1 MMRRL
6 PGLLTALAGALAL
19 ALSLSTV
26 ATAAVR
32 IKDIAGLQ
40 GVRDNQLVG
49 YGLVIGLQGT
59 GDSVR
64 NSPFTGQAL
73 QSMLDRLGVNVRNET
88 LRTRNVAA
96 VIVTADLPPFAG
108 RGSRIDV
115 NVASLGDATSLLG
128 GTLIVTSLAGP
139 DGQVYALAQ
148 GRLNVSGFSVQG
160 EAERVTQGVATA
172 ARIPG
177 GALVER
183 LVPDQLSSLHVLSLE
198 LRNPDFVTAARVA
211 GVINAYTQKQYKV
224 AGAFATDHR
233 TISLTKPLQLSTARF
248 IAEIERLSVEP
259 DSPARVVVDERTG
272 TVVIGRD
279 VQVSTVAVTHGNLTV
294 RVTETPTVSQ
304 PEPFSN
310 GQTVVT
316 PRTTVD
322 AVQGNGRLAIIQG
335 ANLHTLVRG
344 LNQIGLKPA
353 GVIAILQAIKTAGA
367 LQADLVVQ

>member
-1 MMRRL
+1 MALLSRL
-6 PGLLTALAGALAL
+6 LLVVWGLAL
-19 ALSLSTV
+19 LFASLQQ
-26 ATAAVR
+26 AQAMVR

-73 QSMLDRLGVNVRNET
+73 QSMLDRLGVNVRNQA

-115 NVASLGDATSLLG
+115 SVASMGDATSLLG
-128 GTLIVTSLAGP
+128 GTLVVTQLLAA
-139 DGQVYALAQ
+139 DGQTYALAQ
-148 GRLNVSGFSVQG
+148 GRLNVSGYSVQG

-183 LVPDQLSSLHVLSLE
+183 QVADQLSTLHVLSLE
-198 LRNPDFVTAARVA
+198 LRNPDFVTAERVA
-211 GVINAYTQKQYKV
+211 GAINAFTRRRYKSTV
-224 AGAFATDHR
+224 AFALDHR
-233 TISLTKPLQLSTARF
+233 TISLTRPANMSTARF
-248 IAEIERLSVEP
+248 IAEIERLTLEP

-279 VQVSTVAVTHGNLTV
+279 VKISTVAVTHGNLTV
-294 RVTETPTVSQ
+294 RVTETPMVSQ
-304 PEPFSN
+304 PEPFAN
-310 GQTVVT
+310 GRTVEV
-316 PRTTVD
+316 PRTEIE
-322 AVQGNGRLAIIQG
+322 AQQGGGQLAIING

-353 GVIAILQAIKTAGA
+353 GIIAILQAIKTAGA

>member
-1 MMRRL
+1 MMRRM
-6 PGLLTALAGALAL
+6 PGLLTALVGALAL
-19 ALSLSTV
+19 MLGLSTV

-183 LVPDQLSSLHVLSLE
+183 LVPDQLASLHVLSLE

>member
-1 MMRRL
+1 MVLRLRRIV
-6 PGLLTALAGALAL
+6 GLCCALTLLFQ
-19 ALSLSTV
+19 SV
-26 ATAAVR
+26 APSFASVR

-73 QSMLDRLGVNVRNET
+73 QSMLDRLGVNVRNSP

-115 NVASLGDATSLLG
+115 SVASMGDATSLLG
-128 GTLIVTSLAGP
+128 GTLVVTSLLAA
-139 DGQVYALAQ
+139 DGQTYALAQ
-148 GRLNVSGFSVQG
+148 GRLNVSGFDARG
-160 EAERVTQGVATA
+160 EAERLTQGVTTA

-183 LVPDQLSSLHVLSLE
+183 QVADQLSNLHVLSLE
-198 LRNPDFVTAARVA
+198 LRNPDFVTAERVA
-211 GVINAYTQKQYKV
+211 AAINSFTRQRYKATV
-224 AGAFATDHR
+224 AFALDHR
-233 TISLTKPLQLSTARF
+233 TISLTRPVALSTSRF
-248 IAEIERLSVEP
+248 IAEIERLELEP

-279 VQVSTVAVTHGNLTV
+279 VKISTVAVTHGNLTV
-294 RVTETPTVSQ
+294 RVTETPQVSQ
-304 PEPFSN
+304 PEPLSN
-310 GQTVVT
+310 GETTVV
-316 PRTTVD
+316 PRTRIEAT
-322 AVQGNGRLAIIQG
+322 QGNGRLAIING

-353 GVIAILQAIKTAGA
+353 GIIAILQAIKTAGA
-367 LQADLVVQ
+367 LQAELVVQ

>member
-1 MMRRL
+1 MMRRM
-6 PGLLTALAGALAL
+6 PGLLTALVGALAL
-19 ALSLSTV
+19 MLGLSTV

-183 LVPDQLSSLHVLSLE
+183 LVPDQLASLHVLSLE

-211 GVINAYTQKQYKV
+211 SVINAYTQKQYKV

-310 GQTVVT
+310 GETVVV
-316 PRTTVD
+316 PRTQVEAT
-322 AVQGNGRLAIIQG
+322 QGNGRLAIING

-353 GVIAILQAIKTAGA
+353 GIIAILQAIKTAGA

>member
-6 PGLLTALAGALAL
+6 PKLLMALAGALGL
-19 ALSLSTV
+19 ALGLSTLAA
-26 ATAAVR
+26 ATVR

-40 GVRDNQLVG
+40 GVRENQLVG

-96 VIVTADLPPFAG
+96 VVVTADLPPFTG

-128 GTLIVTSLAGP
+128 GTLVVTSLAGA
-139 DGQVYALAQ
+139 DGQTYALAQ

-172 ARIPG
+172 ARIPS

-183 LVPDQLSSLHVLSLE
+183 QLPDQLSSLHALSLE
-198 LRNPDFVTAARVA
+198 LRNPDFGTATRIA
-211 GVINAYTQKQYKV
+211 GAINAYTRQHYKM

-233 TISLTKPLQLSTARF
+233 RISLTKPARLSTARF
-248 IAEIERLSVEP
+248 IAEIERLSIEP
-259 DSPARVVVDERTG
+259 DTPARVVVDERTG

-279 VQVSTVAVTHGNLTV
+279 VTVSTVAVTHGNLTV
-294 RVTETPTVSQ
+294 RVTETPIVSQ
-304 PEPFSN
+304 PEPLSN
-310 GQTVVT
+310 GETTVV

-353 GVIAILQAIKTAGA
+353 GVIAILQAIKSAGA

>member
-1 MMRRL
+1 MAPTSRL
-6 PGLLTALAGALAL
+6 LALLCALAL
-19 ALSLSTV
+19 AFQCV
-26 ATAAVR
+26 APAQASVR

-59 GDSVR
+59 GDSIR

-73 QSMLDRLGVNVRNET
+73 QSMLDRLGVNVRNSA

-96 VIVTADLPPFAG
+96 VIVTADLPAFAG

-115 NVASLGDATSLLG
+115 SVASMGDATSLLG
-128 GTLIVTSLAGP
+128 GTLVVTSLLAA
-139 DGQVYALAQ
+139 DGQTYALAQ
-148 GRLNVSGFSVQG
+148 GRLNVSGFNVQG
-160 EAERVTQGVATA
+160 EAERVTQGVSTA

-183 LVPDQLSSLHVLSLE
+183 QIADQLSNLHVLSLE
-198 LRNPDFVTAARVA
+198 LRNPDFVTAERVA
-211 GVINAYTQKQYKV
+211 NAINVFTRERYKSTV
-224 AGAFATDHR
+224 AFALDHR
-233 TISLTKPLQLSTARF
+233 TISLTRPANMSTARF
-248 IAEIERLSVEP
+248 IAEIERLTLEP

-279 VQVSTVAVTHGNLTV
+279 VKISTVAVTHGNLTV
-294 RVTETPTVSQ
+294 RVTETPMVSQ
-304 PEPFSN
+304 PEPLSG
-310 GQTVVT
+310 GQTVVV
-316 PRTTVD
+316 PRTQIETQ
-322 AVQGNGRLAIIQG
+322 QGNGRLAIING

-353 GVIAILQAIKTAGA
+353 GIIAILQAIKTAGA

>member
-1 MMRRL
+1 MMWRMQ
-6 PGLLTALAGALAL
+6 GLLTALVGALAL
-19 ALSLSTV
+19 VLGLSTV

-40 GVRDNQLVG
+40 GIRDNQLVG

-183 LVPDQLSSLHVLSLE
+183 LVPDQLASLHVLSLE

>member
-1 MMRRL
+1 MMTLASRL
-6 PGLLTALAGALAL
+6 IVGLCAFALAL
-19 ALSLSTV
+19 TGAMPARAS
-26 ATAAVR
+26 VR

-73 QSMLDRLGVNVRNET
+73 QSMLDRLGVNVRNSA

-96 VIVTADLPPFAG
+96 VIVTADLPAFAG

-115 NVASLGDATSLLG
+115 SVASMGDATSLLG
-128 GTLIVTSLAGP
+128 GTLVVTSLLAA
-139 DGQVYALAQ
+139 DGQTYALAQ
-148 GRLNVSGFSVQG
+148 GRLNVSGFSAQG
-160 EAERVTQGVATA
+160 EAERLTQGVTTA

-183 LVPDQLSSLHVLSLE
+183 QIPDQLATLHVLSLE
-198 LRNPDFVTAARVA
+198 LRNPDFVTAERVA
-211 GVINAYTQKQYKV
+211 GAINAFTRDRYKSTV
-224 AGAFATDHR
+224 AFALDHR
-233 TISLTKPLQLSTARF
+233 TISLTRPPNMSTARF
-248 IAEIERLSVEP
+248 IAEIERLELEP

-279 VQVSTVAVTHGNLTV
+279 VKISTVAVTHGNLTV
-294 RVTETPTVSQ
+294 RVTETPMVSQ
-304 PEPFSN
+304 PEPLSN
-310 GQTVVT
+310 GQTVVV
-316 PRTTVD
+316 PRTQIE
-322 AVQGNGRLAIIQG
+322 AQQGNGRLAIING

-353 GVIAILQAIKTAGA
+353 GIIAILQAIKTAGA

>member
-1 MMRRL
+1 MMRV
-6 PGLLTALAGALAL
+6 LTFLAAMLAVLAGLAIP
-19 ALSLSTV
+19 A
-26 ATAAVR
+26 AAAVR

-40 GVRDNQLVG
+40 GVRDNQLAG

-64 NSPFTGQAL
+64 NAPFTGQAL
-73 QSMLDRLGVNVRNET
+73 QSMLDRLGVNVRSST

-96 VIVTADLPPFAG
+96 VVVTADLPAFAG

-128 GTLIVTSLAGP
+128 GTLIVTSLAGS

-160 EAERVTQGVATA
+160 EAERLTQGVATA

-183 LVPDQLSSLHVLSLE
+183 QLPDQLSSLHVLSLE
-198 LRNPDFVTAARVA
+198 LRNPDFATAARVA
-211 GVINAYTQKQYKV
+211 GAINAYTRKQYGSAV
-224 AGAFATDHR
+224 AFAADHR

-248 IAEIERLSVEP
+248 IAEIERLTLEP

-279 VQVSTVAVTHGNLTV
+279 VKVSTVAVTHGNLTV
-294 RVTETPTVSQ
+294 RVTETPAVSQ

-310 GQTVVT
+310 GETVVV
-316 PRTTVD
+316 PRTTVE
-322 AVQGNGRLAIIQG
+322 AVQGNGQLAIING

-353 GVIAILQAIKTAGA
+353 GIIAILQAIKTAGA

>member
-1 MMRRL
+1 MLRT
-6 PGLLTALAGALAL
+6 LLVVLCAL
-19 ALSLSTV
+19 V
-26 ATAAVR
+26 ATLCLMASASAAVR

-49 YGLVIGLQGT
+49 YGLVIGLAGT

-64 NSPFTGQAL
+64 NAPFTGQAL
-73 QSMLDRLGVNVRNET
+73 QSMLDRLGVNVRSAT

-96 VIVTADLPPFAG
+96 VVVTADLPPFAG

-128 GTLIVTSLAGP
+128 GTLVVTSLAGP
-139 DGQVYALAQ
+139 DGQTYALAQ
-148 GRLNVSGFSVQG
+148 GRLNVSGFSIQG
-160 EAERVTQGVATA
+160 DAEKITQGVATA

-211 GVINAYTQKQYKV
+211 AAINVYTRQNYRAAVAY
-224 AGAFATDHR
+224 ALDHR
-233 TISLTKPLQLSTARF
+233 TISLTKPPTLSTARF
-248 IAEIERLSVEP
+248 IAEIERLTLEP

-279 VQVSTVAVTHGNLTV
+279 VKVSTVAVTHGNLTV

-310 GQTVVT
+310 GRTAVV

-322 AVQGNGRLAIIQG
+322 AVQGNGRLAIING

-344 LNQIGLKPA
+344 LNQIGLKPN
-353 GVIAILQAIKTAGA
+353 GIIAILQAIKTAGA

>member
-1 MMRRL
+1 MPRFLM
-6 PGLLTALAGALAL
+6 AFAGALAL
-19 ALSLSTV
+19 ALGLASV
-26 ATAAVR
+26 AEAAVR

-40 GVRDNQLVG
+40 GIRDNQLVG

-73 QSMLDRLGVNVRNET
+73 QSMLDRLGVNVRSET

-128 GTLIVTSLAGP
+128 GTLVVTSLAGP

-148 GRLNVSGFSVQG
+148 GRLNVSGFSIQG
-160 EAERVTQGVATA
+160 DAERVTQGVATA

-183 LVPDQLSSLHVLSLE
+183 LVPDQLASLHVLSLE

-211 GVINAYTQKQYKV
+211 GAINAYTKKQYDM
-224 AGAFATDHR
+224 AAAFATDHR

-248 IAEIERLSVEP
+248 IAEIERLSIEP

-279 VQVSTVAVTHGNLTV
+279 VKVSTVAVTHGNLTV

-310 GQTVVT
+310 GETVVT

-344 LNQIGLKPA
+344 LNQIGLKPN
-353 GVIAILQAIKTAGA
+353 GIIAILQAIKTAGA

>member
-1 MMRRL
+1 MALRSRLVAFICTLMM
-6 PGLLTALAGALAL
+6 AIHGAAP
-19 ALSLSTV
+19 AR
-26 ATAAVR
+26 ATVR

-73 QSMLDRLGVNVRNET
+73 QSMLDRLGVNVRNST

-115 NVASLGDATSLLG
+115 SVASMGDATSLLG
-128 GTLIVTSLAGP
+128 GTLVVTSLLAA
-139 DGQVYALAQ
+139 DGQTYALAQ

-183 LVPDQLSSLHVLSLE
+183 QVADQLASLHVLSLE
-198 LRNPDFVTAARVA
+198 LRNPDFATAERVA
-211 GVINAYTQKQYKV
+211 GAINAFSRERYKSTV
-224 AGAFATDHR
+224 AFALDHR
-233 TISLTKPLQLSTARF
+233 TISLTRPVNLSTTRF
-248 IAEIERLSVEP
+248 IAEIERLTLEP

-279 VQVSTVAVTHGNLTV
+279 VKISTVAVTHGNLTV

-304 PEPFSN
+304 PEPLSN
-310 GQTVVT
+310 GETVVV
-316 PRTTVD
+316 PRTTVT
-322 AVQGNGRLAIIQG
+322 ATQGGTGRLAIING
-335 ANLHTLVRG
+335 ANLHTLMRG

-353 GVIAILQAIKTAGA
+353 GIIAILQAIKTAGA

>member
-6 PGLLTALAGALAL
+6 PKFLTALAGALAL
-19 ALSLSTV
+19 GLVLSSA
-26 ATAAVR
+26 ATATVR

-40 GVRDNQLVG
+40 GVRENQLVG

-198 LRNPDFVTAARVA
+198 LRNPDFGTAARVA
-211 GVINAYTQKQYKV
+211 SAINAYTRKQYNM
-224 AGAFATDHR
+224 AGAFAADHR

-279 VQVSTVAVTHGNLTV
+279 VKVSTVAVTHGNLTV

-310 GQTVVT
+310 GQTAVV

>member
-1 MMRRL
+1 MTIRSRL
-6 PGLLTALAGALAL
+6 AALCCALVLAFQGAAP
-19 ALSLSTV
+19 AMAS
-26 ATAAVR
+26 VR

-49 YGLVIGLQGT
+49 YGLVIGLAGT

-64 NSPFTGQAL
+64 NSPFTGQAM
-73 QSMLDRLGVNVRNET
+73 QSMLDRLGVNVRNQA

-96 VIVTADLPPFAG
+96 VIVTADLPAFAG

-115 NVASLGDATSLLG
+115 SVASMGDATSLLG
-128 GTLIVTSLAGP
+128 GTLVVTQLLGT
-139 DGQVYALAQ
+139 DGQTYALAQ
-148 GRLNVSGFSVQG
+148 GRLNVSGFDVRG

-177 GALVER
+177 GAMVER
-183 LVPDQLSSLHVLSLE
+183 QLPDPLSNLHVLALE
-198 LRNPDFVTAARVA
+198 LRNPDFATAERAA
-211 GVINAYTQKQYKV
+211 AVINAYARQHYNSTV
-224 AGAFATDHR
+224 AYALDHR
-233 TISLTKPLQLSTARF
+233 TISLTRPVSVSTSRF
-248 IAEIERLSVEP
+248 IADIERLELEP

-279 VQVSTVAVTHGNLTV
+279 VKISTVAVTHGNLTV
-294 RVTETPTVSQ
+294 RVTETPQVSQ

-310 GQTVVT
+310 GETVVV
-316 PRTTVD
+316 PRTQVEAT
-322 AVQGNGRLAIIQG
+322 QGNGRLAIING

-353 GVIAILQAIKTAGA
+353 GIIAILQAIKTAGA